1 MNEHAKILLGT
12 PLSISSSSTMAAVE
26 QDPLRPVTSAGPLRS
41 DILDSS
47 LSSARSSS
55 SITIAAD
62 DLPRPPYPGKG
73 TIDEPYLVDFLPNDQ
88 TNPYNWSNMYRWGIT
103 GLIGVATLCPPFA
116 SVSYSSTIGEVT
128 QAFGIS
134 RELAIAGISFFIT
147 GFGLGPLIW
156 APISEIWGRNIAFIA
171 SYPAFCIFTLGT
183 ALSHN
188 TVALMVTRLFAG
200 AFGSSPLTNAGAQ
213 IGDMWGVHERAVA
226 TSVFSLAPFLGPVL
240 GPIVGGYVTERC
252 GYRWV
257 YWITF
262 IYASVMTVATI
273 LIVPETYAPTI
284 LRKKARQ
291 LQAASEAEGRNEVF
305 IAKYDRIKKTKVEI
319 IKIGLTRPF
328 QLLFTELIVGCL
340 AIYGALIYGILYL
353 FFTAF
358 PIVFQEVRGWTVGE
372 GGLAFLGMGVG
383 LILGNI
389 INPLGNIWYRR
400 ASTNG
405 RTAPPE
411 ARLPMCCIGA
421 VLAPIGLFWF
431 AWTSA
436 PPVHWIVPIVG
447 CIPFG
452 LAFLLIFT
460 SITNYT
466 IDSYSLYAASALA
479 AQAVLRCMFGA
490 VFPLFASQLYG
501 TLGLH
506 WAGTL
511 IAFLSLVCVP
521 MPFLFYKYGAFL
533 RRKSRYAPSSP
544 VSLEEREKETPEQ
557 IVDEQKDELRKVKTR
572 PDEALEPE
580 WAGDAG
586 EHAREGGEVI
596 RGGNGRD
603 LEKGI

>member
-1 MNEHAKILLGT
+1 MNGKIVPPLDT
-12 PLSISSSSTMAAVE
+12 PMSFSSTSTMAL
-26 QDPLRPVTSAGPLRS
+26 DPAPIAC
-41 DILDSS
+41 SS
-47 LSSARSSS
+47 SQSSPPRRASSSS
-55 SITIAAD
+55 SITIAAEEA
-62 DLPRPPYPGKG
+62 PRPPYPGKG
-73 TIDEPYLVDFLPNDQ
+73 TIDEPYLVDFLPNDP
-88 TNPYNWSNMYRWGIT
+88 TNPYNWSNSYRWAIT
-103 GLIGVATLCPPFA
+103 LLIGVATLCPPFA
-116 SVSYSSTIGEVT
+116 SVSYSSTLGEVT
-128 QAFGIS
+128 KAFGIS
-134 RELAIAGISFFIT
+134 KELSIAGISLFIT

-156 APISEIWGRNIAFIA
+156 APVSEIYGRNVAFIA
-171 SYPAFCIFTLGT
+171 SYPAFCVFNLGT

-188 TVALMVTRLFAG
+188 TVALMVTRFFAG

-213 IGDMWGVHERAVA
+213 IGDMWAVYERAVA

-262 IYASVMTVATI
+262 IYACVMTVATI

-284 LRKKARQ
+284 LRKTARR
-291 LQAASEAEGRNEVF
+291 LQAASEAAGRNEHF
-305 IAKYDRIKKTKVEI
+305 IAKYDRVKKTKKEI
-319 IKIGLTRPF
+319 IKVGLTRPF
-328 QLLFTELIVGCL
+328 ELLFTELIVGCL

-383 LILGNI
+383 LMLGIL
-389 INPLGNIWYRR
+389 INPLSNIFYRR

-421 VLAPIGLFWF
+421 ILAPIGLFWF

-436 PPVHWIVPIVG
+436 PPVHWILPVVG

-479 AQAVLRCMFGA
+479 AQAVLRCLFGA
-490 VFPLFASQLYG
+490 IFPLFASQLY
-501 TLGLH
+501 TRLGLH

-521 MPFLFYKYGAFL
+521 MPFLFYKYGAYL
-533 RRKSRYAPSSP
+533 RRKSRYAPSSSSP
-544 VSLEEREKETPEQ
+544 AEVKEKETP
-557 IVDEQKDELRKVKTR
+557 DERVEEAQDELRKVKTR

-580 WAGDAG
+580 WASDAG
-586 EHAREGGEVI
+586 EHAREGGEGV
-596 RGGNGRD
+596 RREGGIPD
-603 LEKGI
+603 LEKGIKL